1 MILRYWDPGIRE
13 EKSLTGRLESEIG
26 IGDGTFQGQK
36 AEDGNSRFSFDF
48 GWFGLITV
56 TMKMGSLPQLRI
68 TEIRILILIL
78 ITTKSIRY
86 EGIIFISFSLINY
99 GFGDKETSRKEHYN
113 EIDDAIIREIWDW
126 RMRLR

>member
-13 EKSLTGRLESEIG
+13 EKRLTGRLESEIG

-86 EGIIFISFSLINY
+86 EGIIFISFSLINH
-99 GFGDKETSRKEHYN
+99 GFGDKEKSRKEHYN